1 MNNEMQHWAAMGE
14 NKLLL
19 IVGKYPC
26 KVKKISGTGKIYR
39 FVKKEVVAIKKFIF
53 NGKCYYVLL

>member
-26 KVKKISGTGKIYR
+26 KVSNRETR
-39 FVKKEVVAIKKFIF
+39 ALVP
-53 NGKCYYVLL
+53 L

>member
-1 MNNEMQHWAAMGE
+1 MQHWAAMGE